1 MSSGQ
6 HSRSRRSSST
16 IPNKRA
22 ALYLRSSKD
31 RADVS
36 IDAQRRELKALALS
50 KNLPIVAEFADVV
63 LSGADEMRPGFQSL
77 LREIQSRECR
87 FSVLL
92 ALDTSRIAR
101 DEYLSALVHREC
113 ERRGIAIVYAKMPSD
128 DPLTSVV
135 MLNTMRGFD
144 RYHRMVSRMKALAGM
159 SENVRQ
165 GYRAGGRAPFGYR
178 LESVPTGAVRD
189 GAPVTKSRLAPTQDA
204 ERIGAYLRGRADG
217 KSRTTLARELQLGL
231 AATSLIGIEWNALTY
246 AGATV
251 WNVNQ
256 EKLDGGGYKGGTKRR
271 PRDEWV
277 VQEGTHV
284 ALITMAEA
292 ETILKR
298 LETRPN
304 KRATRATYLLTGL
317 LFTPEGNPWYGNAN
331 KGGLYYR
338 TDKRNVLASRV
349 DQAVMTSVVADL
361 QCDLFVK
368 EATESCRR
376 AQAPSTRAQ
385 EYLNAERELR
395 AVTDHIDKL
404 TRLLTQTDKPD
415 PLLRTIETLERERE
429 ELVEHTAQLQVETE
443 REKQLAA
450 ITEADVKRTLETLA
464 RNLEDIAHESQDL
477 LKEFLGSIVER
488 IELHPTDLTC
498 RIQYRI
504 SQTSGNKVASP
515 RGFEPRLPP

>member
-217 KSRTTLARELQLGL
+217 K
-231 AATSLIGIEWNALTY
+231 
-246 AGATV
+246 
-251 WNVNQ
+251 
-256 EKLDGGGYKGGTKRR
+256 
-271 PRDEWV
+271 
-277 VQEGTHV
+277 
-284 ALITMAEA
+284 
-292 ETILKR
+292 
-298 LETRPN
+298 
-304 KRATRATYLLTGL
+304 
-317 LFTPEGNPWYGNAN
+317 
-331 KGGLYYR
+331 
-338 TDKRNVLASRV
+338 
-349 DQAVMTSVVADL
+349 
-361 QCDLFVK
+361 
-368 EATESCRR
+368 
-376 AQAPSTRAQ
+376 
-385 EYLNAERELR
+385 
-395 AVTDHIDKL
+395 
-404 TRLLTQTDKPD
+404 
-415 PLLRTIETLERERE
+415 
-429 ELVEHTAQLQVETE
+429 
-443 REKQLAA
+443 
-450 ITEADVKRTLETLA
+450 
-464 RNLEDIAHESQDL
+464 
-477 LKEFLGSIVER
+477 
-488 IELHPTDLTC
+488 
-498 RIQYRI
+498 
-504 SQTSGNKVASP
+504 
-515 RGFEPRLPP
+515 